1 MISWGIGNTRRIAV
15 KVGEAT
21 HTTASTGTAAAEV
34 AEARLGRVVA
44 RDVATGAAPDE
55 ITGAVAAT
63 LVEATADG
71 GMEREAV
78 PTGTA
83 RRPPST
89 RLLPRVQTTA
99 R

>member
-1 MISWGIGNTRRIAV
+1 MGV
-15 KVGEAT
+15 AT
-21 HTTASTGTAAAEV
+21 PTTAGAGTAAAEV
-34 AEARLGRVVA
+34 EEVRLGRAVA
-44 RDVATGAAPDE
+44 RDVATGAGTDE
-55 ITGAVAAT
+55 ITGAVAAP

-89 RLLPRVQTTA
+89 RLLPRVQTTV

>member
-1 MISWGIGNTRRIAV
+1 MGV
-15 KVGEAT
+15 AT
-21 HTTASTGTAAAEV
+21 PTTAAAGTAAVEV
-34 AEARLGRVVA
+34 EEARLGRAVA
-44 RDVATGAAPDE
+44 RDVATGAAPDD

-71 GMEREAV
+71 GMEREAI

-83 RRPPST
+83 GRPPST
-89 RLLPRVQTTA
+89 RLLPRVQTTV